1 MSALH
6 GFQGEEVPNFTS
18 FSDTVNHIRDE
29 YDSQKGQKAFT
40 PSATENAP
48 TSPSPTAAYQL
59 HQQQHK
65 QQHQQHQQQHKLK
78 KVVRKKRLPRPDFSF
93 SGIGSTL
100 DSAIGTAIGSVG
112 KLFGGAPRSTAGNNN
127 LQFEKFQVP
136 FVPSATLQP
145 DGGGDQQKREI
156 ASSHAPEKDDLPS
169 GAEIPAIPAIP
180 QIPAIPAIP
189 PITPPNQQ
197 SIKSNEHKAAFFH
210 SPEEHETPE
219 KTAPTAH
226 RATPPA
232 PSAAP
237 PQRLQ
242 GGAYPPY
249 RSRTPAFVRDAVAQY
264 FHTLINHS
272 LWLMWDRL

>member
-1 MSALH
+1 MFSAVVPALH
-6 GFQGEEVPNFTS
+6 GFQDEEVPSFTS

-29 YDSQKGQKAFT
+29 YDSQKGHKAFT

-48 TSPSPTAAYQL
+48 TSPIPTAAF
-59 HQQQHK
+59 HQ
-65 QQHQQHQQQHKLK
+65 QQHQQQHHQQQQQHHKLK

-112 KLFGGAPRSTAGNNN
+112 KLFGGNPRSNSN

-156 ASSHAPEKDDLPS
+156 ASSPAPEKDESPTS
-169 GAEIPAIPAIP
+169 TGHRGAEIPAIPAIP

-197 SIKSNEHKAAFFH
+197 STKSNEHKAAFFH
-210 SPEEHETPE
+210 SPEENENSG

-232 PSAAP
+232 ASAAP

-249 RSRTPAFVRDAVAQY
+249 RSRTPAFVRDAMAQY
-264 FHTLINHS
+264 
-272 LWLMWDRL
+272 